1 MIVETVEIDLIRTW
15 KISGDGENFQY
26 FDLDVYFM
34 DRETMGC
41 RELDMTEW
49 PTRYIESA

>member
-15 KISGDGENFQY
+15 KIFGDGENFQY
-26 FDLDVYFM
+26 LDLDVYFM